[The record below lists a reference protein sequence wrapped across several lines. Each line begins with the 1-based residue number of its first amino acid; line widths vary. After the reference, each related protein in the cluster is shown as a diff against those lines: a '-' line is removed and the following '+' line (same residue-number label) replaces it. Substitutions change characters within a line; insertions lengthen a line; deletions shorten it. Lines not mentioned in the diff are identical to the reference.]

1 MTTKRGIYEKDK
13 GSGIWWIRWTDQDG
27 HRHREKAGSWST
39 ANTLLKKRH
48 TQILEG
54 RKLPEL
60 DRTKVITFDDLC
72 VDAMAHSAAENS
84 PKQTYELGTR
94 IKQIKPVFG
103 DRPADTIIKSEIL
116 SWLTEQSKAR
126 KWKPASRNRWQ
137 ATFSLIFRV
146 AMDNEKIQRNPA
158 ARIRR
163 KQENNGRVRFLSEA
177 EERNLLATID
187 RLFPQFRSHVVLAI
201 HTGMRMSEQ
210 YSLRWRQ
217 VDLERWQLHL
227 GLTKNKQPRVI
238 RLNSVAVSVLNSL
251 LPEKHRGN
259 DPVFPS
265 ARTDVSLQ
273 GSRGWFPTAV
283 AESGIE
289 HATWHC
295 LRHTFA
301 SRLVMAGVDL
311 RTVAELLGHR
321 TLQMVMRY
329 SHLAPEHQIDAVER
343 LVTDFDNRTA
353 AKSATGAFG
362 VKQEGVQKHV
372 SLRRR

>member
-1 MTTKRGIYEKDK
+1 MTTQNSTESQPLAPRLLYD
-13 GSGIWWIRWTDQDG
+13 R
-27 HRHREKAGSWST
+27 RE
-39 ANTLLKKRH
+39 
-48 TQILEG
+48 
-54 RKLPEL
+54 
-60 DRTKVITFDDLC
+60 
-72 VDAMAHSAAENS
+72 SAR
-84 PKQTYELGTR
+84 Q
-94 IKQIKPVFG
+94 
-103 DRPADTIIKSEIL
+103 L
-116 SWLTEQSKAR
+116 S
-126 KWKPASRNRWQ
+126 
-137 ATFSLIFRV
+137 V
-146 AMDNEKIQRNPA
+146 
-158 ARIRR
+158 
-163 KQENNGRVRFLSEA
+163 SEA

-187 RLFPQFRSHVVLAI
+187 RLFPQFRAHVVLAI
-201 HTGMRMSEQ
+201 HTGMRMTEQ
-210 YSLRWRQ
+210 YSLQWRQ
-217 VDLERWQLHL
+217 VDLERRQLHL

-283 AESGIE
+283 IESGIE

-321 TLQMVMRY
+321 TLQMVLRY

-343 LVTDFDNRTA
+343 LVTNFDNRTA
-353 AKSATGAFG
+353 TKSATGAFG
-362 VKQEGVQKHV
+362 LKWREFGNT
-372 SLRRR
+372 